1 MKDVEFCVPCGIL
14 YVEIPVWKTEKKGQW
29 IMGAYANFKEIIDTM
44 ESQGYD
50 WKQEIGDINE
60 AQKREMSRLS
70 FRCQTM

>member
-1 MKDVEFCVPCGIL
+1 MFF
-14 YVEIPVWKTEKKGQW
+14 VEISVGKIEKKGQW
-29 IMGAYANFKEIIDTM
+29 IMGAYTYFKEIIDTM

-50 WKQEIGDINE
+50 WKQEIGEINE